1 MPVIGE
7 KVRVH
12 YALTGRHAGRWSISR
27 GGKVVANADAVVLS
41 DTRTVISEKMR
52 QRVSHPKNCGCSTK
66 CGRRT
71 VHAWIEG
78 TLTAVDCSDETWFR
92 DAVTSL
98 PVVSYNPRRSN
109 SFYFVDDAEPFN
121 ASSRVYFH
129 AGAVSVE

>member
-1 MPVIGE
+1 MLGQ

-12 YALTGRHAGRWSISR
+12 YALTGPNAGRWSITQA
-27 GGKVVANADAVVLS
+27 GKVVANVDSVVLS
-41 DTRTVISEKMR
+41 DARTVISEKMR

-92 DAVTSL
+92 DAVGSL
-98 PVVSYNPRRSN
+98 PVVSYNPRRSD
-109 SFYFVDDAEPFN
+109 SFYFVDDAAPFN
-121 ASSRVYFH
+121 ASKRVYFH
-129 AGAVSVE
+129 TGAVSVER